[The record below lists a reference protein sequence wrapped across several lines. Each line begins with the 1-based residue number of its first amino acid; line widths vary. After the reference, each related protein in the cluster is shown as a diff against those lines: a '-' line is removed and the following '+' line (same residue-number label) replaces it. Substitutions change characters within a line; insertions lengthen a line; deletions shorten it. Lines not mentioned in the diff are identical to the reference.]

1 MQTIIYILI
10 SIQIIISIVCN
21 IVFFDILFDDIKND
35 KFDLFDVFMYIL
47 MFIIVNI
54 PILNFK
60 FFVTITKGYLE
71 IFKIKLEIRKLE
83 KGN

>member
-35 KFDLFDVFMYIL
+35 KFDLFDIFMYSL
-47 MFIIVNI
+47 MFIITNI
-54 PILNFK
+54 PILNFS
-60 FFVTITKGYLE
+60 FFAIIVKGYWE
-71 IFKIKLEIRKLE
+71 IFKFNLEIRKL
-83 KGN
+83 KKWN